1 MNKHILGALALLL
14 AASSLGAP
22 AAEPLPAN
30 IAAAARDPGRGND
43 QAIMDAQR
51 RGPELLAFAGVATG
65 AKVVDLIPGGGYW
78 TRLLARAVGPNGH
91 VYAVWPAEYVKVD
104 DDEVGPYR
112 TLIASPSYKNVTI
125 LEQPAAQLK
134 LPEPV
139 DLIFTAQNYHD
150 YPDPFM
156 GPTDPAVLNRAAFD
170 ALKPGGIYLVIDHV
184 AAAGSG
190 LRDTNTLH
198 RIDPALVK
206 QQVTAA
212 GFAFVGDSQ
221 LLANPADDHTKKV
234 FDPSIRGKTDQFVF
248 KFRKPG

>member
-1 MNKHILGALALLL
+1 MIKHTLGALALLL
-14 AASSLGAP
+14 ASSSLGAM
-22 AAEPLPAN
+22 AADPLPAN
-30 IAAAARDPGRGND
+30 IAAAAADPNRGAD
-43 QAIMDAQR
+43 QAPMDAQR
-51 RGPELLAFAGVATG
+51 HGPELLAFTGVASG

-78 TRLLARAVGPNGH
+78 TRLLAKAVGPAGH
-91 VYAVWPAEYVKVD
+91 VYAVWPTEYVKVD

-112 TLIASPSYKNVTI
+112 TLVSGPDYKNVTV
-125 LEQPAAQLK
+125 LEQPAAALK
-134 LPEPV
+134 PPVPV

-156 GPTDPAVLNRAAFD
+156 GPTDPAVLNKAVFA

-190 LRDTNTLH
+190 ARDTNTLH

-212 GFAFVGDSQ
+212 GFQFVGESA

-234 FDPSIRGKTDQFVF
+234 FDASIRGKTDQFVF